1 MLITRDAPSIV
12 KQFTKVDNSRGELK
26 PPMLYRLLIRYQ
38 RKAAG
43 ITLRSRNSVRD
54 LSRRIGKG
62 RGVGEGGE
70 DRYQAQVNPRSAR
83 SARGSLI
90 DSPGE
95 IARAGTRGREGK
107 EYGREGG
114 KGTSAGYQATLP
126 SA

>member
-62 RGVGEGGE
+62 RGVGEGG
-70 DRYQAQVNPRSAR
+70 
-83 SARGSLI
+83 GKT
-90 DSPGE
+90 
-95 IARAGTRGREGK
+95 GTRHR
-107 EYGREGG
+107 
-114 KGTSAGYQATLP
+114 
-126 SA
+126 